1 MNEIELKTKIEG
13 LEKAVKEYK
22 DSSETYMLELEKAQQ
37 ELKDY
42 NKPELTSSQLA
53 DIEEAI
59 TKGVENFDFS
69 DSENYDKEFGIDYD
83 GRVTL
88 ESLEF
93 RNHYELHDMI
103 ATKVFTLFK
112 EIKEDEPTAD
122 QINNATY
129 VEKVI

>member
-13 LEKAVKEYK
+13 LEKAVKEHEDFTGTYK
-22 DSSETYMLELEKAQQ
+22 SQLEKTQQ

-103 ATKVFTLFK
+103 ATRVFTLFK
-112 EIKEDEPTAD
+112 EIEEDET
-122 QINNATY
+122 N
-129 VEKVI
+129 K

>member
-13 LEKAVKEYK
+13 LEKAVKEHK
-22 DSSETYMLELEKAQQ
+22 DSSETYMLELEKTQQ